1 MDKLVSFESLR
12 SVHGRYRVTSGVWSG
27 WEVEASLFMKSIK
40 VMGTSEDGSPKF
52 EIKWDIQSTPIP
64 PVSEEVDNR

>member
-27 WEVEASLFMKSIK
+27 WEVEASLFMKEYQ
-40 VMGTSEDGSPKF
+40 GYGYE
-52 EIKWDIQSTPIP
+52 
-64 PVSEEVDNR
+64 